1 MRMYSYD
8 QVLTD
13 VKDVYEQLTGLPAPE
28 IDIKRPRYPL
38 PKGVNPM
45 SLVQSEIDQ
54 LNMYLINSGISGQL
68 SKTPMWT
75 PPAEIYET
83 QDAYV
88 INLEL
93 PGMSQEDVSVTQ
105 ANNILTVRGARR
117 FKKATEESRYH
128 TSERNYGSFERLFP
142 LPGNAQTEKIRNK
155 FTGGILQITIPKIK
169 SESSGRSG
177 D

>member
-28 IDIKRPRYPL
+28 IDIRKPRYPL
-38 PKGVNPM
+38 PKGVNPV
-45 SLVQSEIDQ
+45 SLVQSEIDH

-75 PPAEIYET
+75 PPAEVYET

-93 PGMSQEDVSVTQ
+93 PGMSQEDVNVSH

-117 FKKATEESRYH
+117 FKKASEESRYH
-128 TSERNYGSFERLFP
+128 TSERSYGTFERLFP
-142 LPGNAQTEKIRNK
+142 LPGNAQTEKIK
-155 FTGGILQITIPKIK
+155 SKLTTGILQITIPKIK

>member
-28 IDIKRPRYPL
+28 IDVKKPRYPL

-68 SKTPMWT
+68 SKAPMWA
-75 PPAEIYET
+75 PPVEIYET

-105 ANNILTVRGARR
+105 ANNILTVRGTRR
-117 FKKATEESRYH
+117 FKKASEESRYH
-128 TSERNYGSFERLFP
+128 TSERSYGTFERLFP

-155 FTGGILQITIPKIK
+155 FTSGILQITIPKIK